1 MSRRKWSED
10 DIEKTLTKLPKIE
23 DRRSKDELFQAVEK
37 QRGGRMPSRMEQR
50 KRQWFFPAMASAA
63 AVLLVV
69 LMIPSFMN
77 SGMFMSGDDM
87 NSAEQNNMSTMSESD
102 LQTNSEEQA
111 ADDESTNDAGNDS
124 SNTSSPNDGAEEE
137 SADIQVN
144 EEEEAADN
152 EPVNTSPGEADLS
165 GNILNNEENN
175 GNGMQEAQIDYT
187 YEEESTTYVTA
198 ALEEEDGSLVTLT
211 PESGSGLTKA
221 EAVTEALAASD
232 PTEEDGVFSML
243 ESIELHQPEEGAVSL
258 YFEEGT
264 DFSSLSSAQT
274 DYALEVLQEVL
285 SIHQINQVY
294 FFEGEDPLEFGPVGE
309 TNVGLSLMNRGFY
322 QVDGNLVSARQAGA
336 PMTNGAGE
344 PLTFDE
350 TVEEMANS
358 EDESFSSVVPEEVEI
373 SDIRYED
380 ETAFVFF
387 SDDGASEEEFELF
400 QQAVELTAKYFTLDT
415 MQLVN
420 NEEEE
425 VTVIP
430 LQLPEA
436 SSEEQQAND
445 SDNELSENDE
455 TGNEEES
462 DDPANTEENGSE
474 NINTNSNEEDDEETT
489 TGNEENENENEEEDE
504 NENNDNA

>member
-102 LQTNSEEQA
+102 LQNDA
-111 ADDESTNDAGNDS
+111 ADQAGNENTDNADNDP
-124 SNTSSPNDGAEEE
+124 SNSAPQNDGAEEE
-137 SADIQVN
+137 GADIQVN
-144 EEEEAADN
+144 QEEEAADN
-152 EPVNTSPGEADLS
+152 DPVNTSPGEADLS
-165 GNILNNEENN
+165 DNILNNEENN
-175 GNGMQEAQIDYT
+175 GNGMQEAQIDYG
-187 YEEESTTYVTA
+187 YEEEGTTYVTA
-198 ALEEEDGSLVTLT
+198 AVEEENGSLVTLT
-211 PESGSGLTKA
+211 PESGTGLTKA

-232 PTEEDGVFSML
+232 PTEEEGVFSLL

-294 FFEGEDPLEFGPVGE
+294 FFEGDEPLEFGPVGE
-309 TNVGLSLMNRGFY
+309 TNVSLSLMNRGFY
-322 QVDGNLVSARQAGA
+322 QVEGNLVSARQAGA

-350 TVEEMANS
+350 TIEEMAAS
-358 EDESFSSVVPEEVEI
+358 EEESYSSIVPEEVTV
-373 SDIRYED
+373 SDVRYED

-387 SDDGASEEEFELF
+387 SDEGAPEEDFQLF
-400 QQAVELTAKYFTLDT
+400 KQAVELTAKYFTLDT
-415 MQLVN
+415 VQFVN

-430 LQLPEA
+430 LQLPEE
-436 SSEEQQAND
+436 SSDGDESNEPVNNSTGNNEAVNEEEPD
-445 SDNELSENDE
+445 EPDNNAENAEENTENVNENVNENDE
-455 TGNEEES
+455 NVEES
-462 DDPANTEENGSE
+462 
-474 NINTNSNEEDDEETT
+474 
-489 TGNEENENENEEEDE
+489 EEDE
-504 NENNDNA
+504 NENDNDNES